1 MFRKV
6 GVATFKSLLVH
17 ASRLNAADRFSYS
30 PFSAGLRQR
39 TFKAAEF
46 RYLSANATS
55 SRSECRYRSFIA
67 AECRQHPRNTAQ
79 FRSLPL
85 NAEGCR
91 WSPLNSARRVR
102 YRSFPL
108 GLLGHDIHI
117 LLLHARLLKSGAI
130 MAWMLG
136 RHTRGFQSR

>member
-1 MFRKV
+1 M
-6 GVATFKSLLVH
+6 ATFKSLLVH
-17 ASRLNAADRFSYS
+17 ASRLNAANRFSYS
-30 PFSAGLRQR
+30 SFSAGLRQR
-39 TFKAAEF
+39 TLKAAEF
-46 RYLSANATS
+46 RYLSANAAS

-108 GLLGHDIHI
+108 GNGP
-117 LLLHARLLKSGAI
+117 SGPRYFSFFEREQAV
-130 MAWMLG
+130 A
-136 RHTRGFQSR
+136 HTRCAASFDLQWQ